1 MVNHKPFLE
10 EKKKRLTALS
20 LYTGLFKWGS
30 DILSTDGE
38 FWRKKIGFVLG
49 FNVTIWSCCSYF
61 TVHHLVIAVF
71 WYYRQIA
78 INHMDMAIKKKIFL
92 QTICM
97 RKQVCHDLSSLSGW
111 PSETQKTRS
120 RSRREDKVCVLQL
133 VLWIR
138 PMPHIRDNPAI
149 SQHQGGPT
157 LLPTSWWRTSP
168 LIAAI
173 FIWIPDLFYKSWNKS
188 LVKSIEI
195 LCPIFGLLYMY
206 ISLIFFFFF
215 KLLSL

>member
-1 MVNHKPFLE
+1 
-10 EKKKRLTALS
+10 
-20 LYTGLFKWGS
+20 
-30 DILSTDGE
+30 
-38 FWRKKIGFVLG
+38 
-49 FNVTIWSCCSYF
+49 
-61 TVHHLVIAVF
+61 
-71 WYYRQIA
+71 
-78 INHMDMAIKKKIFL
+78 
-92 QTICM
+92 M
-97 RKQVCHDLSSLSGW
+97 RKRVCHDLLSLSGW

-168 LIAAI
+168 LTAAI
-173 FIWIPDLFYKSWNKS
+173 FIWIPDLFYSSWNKS

-215 KLLSL
+215 NFSLCKTNHIIGFTCHYRSSINYKCSMFYGAVQWPLSKTLPCELFCMANYRKLIRKLKGRQSTGEHLWTDLWDLL